1 MPPEKLPGL
10 DGRNE
15 LFSVGLFSGIAAL
28 RLCDECFFR
37 YWTLTL
43 VTDL

>member
-10 DGRNE
+10 DSRKK
-15 LFSVGLFSGIAAL
+15 LFSFGLFSGIAAL
-28 RLCDECFFR
+28 WLCDEHFFR